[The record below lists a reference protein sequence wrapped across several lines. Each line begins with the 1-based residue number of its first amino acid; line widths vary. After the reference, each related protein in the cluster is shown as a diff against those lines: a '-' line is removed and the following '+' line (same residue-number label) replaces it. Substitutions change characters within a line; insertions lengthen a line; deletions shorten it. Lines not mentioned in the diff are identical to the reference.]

1 MLNFSQRYKEGSD
14 WHKSLYI
21 YIDRYIICLNS
32 PEREKVV
39 NVNETNTW
47 FETIIID

>member
-1 MLNFSQRYKEGSD
+1 MSHNVTKKEVID
-14 WHKSLYI
+14 TSLYI
-21 YIDRYIICLNS
+21 YIYINRYIICLNS

-47 FETIIID
+47 FEAIIID

>member
-14 WHKSLYI
+14 WHVTIYI
-21 YIDRYIICLNS
+21 YINRYIICLNS

-47 FETIIID
+47 FEAIIID